1 LLRGA
6 SERVPENR
14 WFHVDR
20 DAGRDAVIVQHL
32 PDVSIHDAGAAGC
45 DEDEVQIAARPHG
58 EPRSDE
64 TRRDRRQV
72 ARALRPVGWFAQYNT
87 SSRRAA
93 SLDIGQTQSPAYLGG
108 VTLFPEEF
116 SRLGAGLEHEQNY
129 RHIANTHLRSEIG
142 LLQEPCKLIVL
153 QRDIRHMDPQ
163 ISTDKYFF
171 GTS

>member
-1 LLRGA
+1 MVCA
-6 SERVPENR
+6 VQYVVPSR
-14 WFHVDR
+14 RFPGYR
-20 DAGRDAVIVQHL
+20 PDAV
-32 PDVSIHDAGAAGC
+32 
-45 DEDEVQIAARPHG
+45 
-58 EPRSDE
+58 
-64 TRRDRRQV
+64 
-72 ARALRPVGWFAQYNT
+72 
-87 SSRRAA
+87 
-93 SLDIGQTQSPAYLGG
+93 PAYLGG